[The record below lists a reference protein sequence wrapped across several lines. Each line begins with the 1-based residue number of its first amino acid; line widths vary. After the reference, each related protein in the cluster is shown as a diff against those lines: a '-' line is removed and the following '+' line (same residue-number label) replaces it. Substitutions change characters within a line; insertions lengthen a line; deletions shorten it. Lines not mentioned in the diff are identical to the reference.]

1 MTNLSTRER
10 MYQMSELYGVSE
22 DSNVYIKNNSE
33 FSKVPIRI
41 FNKTDT
47 LISTLEGQSTVY
59 INRAS
64 IRKPMK
70 MITYTNSDGLT
81 FGIRCTDN
89 CKFMVCTDLDSMNEE
104 VLPISKIRVGNYL
117 YSNPDIFENNLFRV
131 DSIIDIEPEDHIYE
145 FLNAKSVI
153 VNGIGLIL

>member
-1 MTNLSTRER
+1 
-10 MYQMSELYGVSE
+10 
-22 DSNVYIKNNSE
+22 
-33 FSKVPIRI
+33 
-41 FNKTDT
+41 
-47 LISTLEGQSTVY
+47 
-59 INRAS
+59 
-64 IRKPMK
+64 
-70 MITYTNSDGLT
+70 
-81 FGIRCTDN
+81 
-89 CKFMVCTDLDSMNEE
+89 MNEE

>member
-1 MTNLSTRER
+1 
-10 MYQMSELYGVSE
+10 MSELYGVSE

-81 FGIRCTDN
+81 LGLRCTDN